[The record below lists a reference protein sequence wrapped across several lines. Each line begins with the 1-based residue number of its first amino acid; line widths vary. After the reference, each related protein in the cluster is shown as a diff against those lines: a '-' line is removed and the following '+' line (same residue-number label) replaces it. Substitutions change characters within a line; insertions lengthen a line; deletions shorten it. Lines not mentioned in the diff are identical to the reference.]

1 MSNLYNYE
9 KKEADLKKG
18 VQSKEPDHELRLEEE
33 DLIKMNLDDAIIDH
47 SDEDEAEENE
57 GLLETYG
64 EKVEKPKPKD
74 TSQSIEEDSVG
85 ICIEE
90 WDNDAN
96 IIEQIEEYQSCRII
110 ETEISGGT
118 FQQAVDKSDT

>member
-1 MSNLYNYE
+1 M
-9 KKEADLKKG
+9 
-18 VQSKEPDHELRLEEE
+18 QSKEPDHELRLEEE

-57 GLLETYG
+57 GPLETYG